1 MLELAKANQFNNK
14 NILIYGFGKSGRAC
28 FKYLR
33 KNNKIE
39 IYDDKKSSIPKK
51 LKKNSIN
58 KTKLTSV
65 NFDRIVVSPGIDIN
79 KCTLK
84 KYLSKNKSKIIS
96 EMDIFYLNNIKNK
109 KITITGTNGK
119 STTSKLLHDVLKKHG
134 KDVRLVGNIGN
145 PLLSEK
151 NIKPLTIFVI
161 EASSY
166 QIEYSKYFKTDFAII
181 LNISPNHLERHRTF
195 KNYIKSK
202 FRLIKSQK
210 KNSFAFI
217 EKNNN
222 FLKEELKKNKINSK
236 IIKVNLKI
244 SNKIKKKIKNPYF
257 ENKNNLNN
265 LKFVLEI
272 SKKLKLKNQ
281 KVFKVVNSFKQLNF
295 RQQILY
301 KNKKLLIINDSKST
315 SFSSSINLLESY
327 KNIYW
332 LVGGRFKKGDNFVLN
347 KKYYKNINAYIF
359 GKRKIFFVKNLIN
372 KIKYKT
378 FDNIKR
384 ALVEIIIDAKKNNL
398 SPVNIIFSPSAA
410 SFDQFSNFEERGKN
424 FNYLVRKL
432 KIISKINGR

>member
-1 MLELAKANQFNNK
+1 MLELANQFNNQ

-39 IYDDKKSSIPKK
+39 IYDDKKLSIPKN

-96 EMDIFYLNNIKNK
+96 ELDIFYLNNIKNK

-151 NIKPLTIFVI
+151 NIKPQTIFVI

-202 FRLIKSQK
+202 SRLIKSQK

>member
-1 MLELAKANQFNNK
+1 MLELANQFNNQ

-39 IYDDKKSSIPKK
+39 IYDDKKSSIPKN

-96 EMDIFYLNNIKNK
+96 ELDIFYLNNIKNK

-145 PLLSEK
+145 PLLLEK
-151 NIKPLTIFVI
+151 NIKPKTIFVI

-202 FRLIKSQK
+202 FGLIKSQK

-244 SNKIKKKIKNPYF
+244 SNKIKKKIKNSYF

-281 KVFKVVNSFKQLNF
+281 KVFKVVNSFKELNF

-315 SFSSSINLLESY
+315 NFSSSINLLESY

-359 GKRKIFFVKNLIN
+359 GKRKKFFVKNLIN

-378 FDNIKR
+378 FDNIKN
-384 ALVEIIIDAKKNNL
+384 ALVEIIIDAKKKNL

-410 SFDQFSNFEERGKN
+410 SFDQFSNFEERGRN

>member
-1 MLELAKANQFNNK
+1 MLELANQFNNQ

-39 IYDDKKSSIPKK
+39 IYDDKKSSIPKN

-65 NFDRIVVSPGIDIN
+65 NFDRIVVSPGIEIN

-96 EMDIFYLNNIKNK
+96 ELDIFYLNNIKNK

-145 PLLSEK
+145 SLLLEK
-151 NIKPLTIFVI
+151 NIKPKTIFVI

-202 FRLIKSQK
+202 FGLIKSQK

-244 SNKIKKKIKNPYF
+244 SNKIKKKIKNSYF

-281 KVFKVVNSFKQLNF
+281 KVFKVVNSFKELNF

-301 KNKKLLIINDSKST
+301 KNKKLLIINNSKST
-315 SFSSSINLLESY
+315 NFSSSINLLESY

-359 GKRKIFFVKNLIN
+359 GKRKKFFVKNLIN

-378 FDNIKR
+378 FDNIKN
-384 ALVEIIIDAKKNNL
+384 ALVEIIIDAKKKNL

>member
-1 MLELAKANQFNNK
+1 MLELANQFNNQ

-39 IYDDKKSSIPKK
+39 IYDDKKSSIPKN

-96 EMDIFYLNNIKNK
+96 ELDIFYLNNIKNK

-281 KVFKVVNSFKQLNF
+281 KIFKVVNSFKELNF

-347 KKYYKNINAYIF
+347 KKYYKNIYAYIF
-359 GKRKIFFVKNLIN
+359 GKRKKFFVKNLIN

>member
-1 MLELAKANQFNNK
+1 MLELANQFNNQ

-39 IYDDKKSSIPKK
+39 IYDDKKSSIPKN

>member
-1 MLELAKANQFNNK
+1 MLELANQFNNQ

-39 IYDDKKSSIPKK
+39 IYDDKKSSIPKN

-96 EMDIFYLNNIKNK
+96 ELDIFYLNNIKNK

-202 FRLIKSQK
+202 SRLIKSQK

>member
-1 MLELAKANQFNNK
+1 MLELANQFNNQ

-202 FRLIKSQK
+202 SRLIKSQK

>member
-1 MLELAKANQFNNK
+1 
-14 NILIYGFGKSGRAC
+14 
-28 FKYLR
+28 
-33 KNNKIE
+33 
-39 IYDDKKSSIPKK
+39 
-51 LKKNSIN
+51 
-58 KTKLTSV
+58 
-65 NFDRIVVSPGIDIN
+65 
-79 KCTLK
+79 
-84 KYLSKNKSKIIS
+84 
-96 EMDIFYLNNIKNK
+96 
-109 KITITGTNGK
+109 
-119 STTSKLLHDVLKKHG
+119 
-134 KDVRLVGNIGN
+134 
-145 PLLSEK
+145 LLSEK

-281 KVFKVVNSFKQLNF
+281 KIFKVVNSFKELNF

-315 SFSSSINLLESY
+315 NFSSSINLLESY

-347 KKYYKNINAYIF
+347 KKYYKNIYAYIF
-359 GKRKIFFVKNLIN
+359 GKRKKFFVKNLIN

-378 FDNIKR
+378 FDNVKR

>member
-1 MLELAKANQFNNK
+1 MLELANQFNNQ

-39 IYDDKKSSIPKK
+39 IYDDKKSSIPKN

-96 EMDIFYLNNIKNK
+96 ELDIFYLNNIKNK

-151 NIKPLTIFVI
+151 NIKPQTIFVI

-281 KVFKVVNSFKQLNF
+281 KIFKVVNSFKELNF

-315 SFSSSINLLESY
+315 NFSSSINLLESY

-359 GKRKIFFVKNLIN
+359 GKRKKFFVKNLIN

>member
-1 MLELAKANQFNNK
+1 MLELANQFNNQ

-39 IYDDKKSSIPKK
+39 IYDDKKSSISKN

-151 NIKPLTIFVI
+151 NIKPQTIFVI

-315 SFSSSINLLESY
+315 NFSSSINLLESY

-347 KKYYKNINAYIF
+347 KKYYKNIYAYIF
-359 GKRKIFFVKNLIN
+359 GKRKKFFVKNLIN

>member
-1 MLELAKANQFNNK
+1 MLELANQFNNQ

-39 IYDDKKSSIPKK
+39 IYDDKKSSIPKN

-96 EMDIFYLNNIKNK
+96 ELDIFYLNNIKNK

-151 NIKPLTIFVI
+151 NIKPQTIFVI

-332 LVGGRFKKGDNFVLN
+332 LVGGRFKKGDIFVLN
-347 KKYYKNINAYIF
+347 KKYYKNIYAYIF
-359 GKRKIFFVKNLIN
+359 GKRKKFFVKNLIN

>member
-1 MLELAKANQFNNK
+1 MLELANQFNNQ

-151 NIKPLTIFVI
+151 NIKPQTIFVI

>member
-1 MLELAKANQFNNK
+1 MLELANQFNNQ

-39 IYDDKKSSIPKK
+39 IYDDKKSSIPKN

-119 STTSKLLHDVLKKHG
+119 STTSKLLHDILKKHG

-281 KVFKVVNSFKQLNF
+281 KIFKVVNSFKELNF

-347 KKYYKNINAYIF
+347 KKYYKNIYAYIF
-359 GKRKIFFVKNLIN
+359 GKRKKFFVKNLIN

>member
-1 MLELAKANQFNNK
+1 MLELANQFNNQ

-39 IYDDKKSSIPKK
+39 IYDDKKSSISKN

-96 EMDIFYLNNIKNK
+96 ELDIFYLNNIKNK

-151 NIKPLTIFVI
+151 NIKPQTIFVI

-202 FRLIKSQK
+202 SRLIKSQK

-281 KVFKVVNSFKQLNF
+281 KIFKVVNSFKELNF

>member
-1 MLELAKANQFNNK
+1 MLELANQFNNQ

-39 IYDDKKSSIPKK
+39 IYDDKKLSIPKN

-96 EMDIFYLNNIKNK
+96 ELDIFYLNNIKNK

-202 FRLIKSQK
+202 FGLIKSQK

-244 SNKIKKKIKNPYF
+244 SNKIKKKIKNSYF

-281 KVFKVVNSFKQLNF
+281 KVFKVVNSFKELNF

-315 SFSSSINLLESY
+315 NFSSSINLLESY

-359 GKRKIFFVKNLIN
+359 GERKIFFVKNLIN

-384 ALVEIIIDAKKNNL
+384 ALVEIIIDAKKSNL

>member
-1 MLELAKANQFNNK
+1 MLELANQFNNQ

-39 IYDDKKSSIPKK
+39 IYDDKKSSIPKN
-51 LKKNSIN
+51 LNKNSIN

-65 NFDRIVVSPGIDIN
+65 NFDRIVISPGIDIN

-84 KYLSKNKSKIIS
+84 KYLSKNKNKIIS
-96 EMDIFYLNNIKNK
+96 ELDIFYLNNIKNK

-151 NIKPLTIFVI
+151 NIKPQTIFVI

-315 SFSSSINLLESY
+315 NFSSSINLLESY

-384 ALVEIIIDAKKNNL
+384 ALVEIIIDAKKSNS

>member
-1 MLELAKANQFNNK
+1 MLELANQFNNQ

-39 IYDDKKSSIPKK
+39 IYDDKKSSIPKN
-51 LKKNSIN
+51 LKKNLIN

-96 EMDIFYLNNIKNK
+96 ELDIFYLNNIKNK

-202 FRLIKSQK
+202 FRLIKNQK

-272 SKKLKLKNQ
+272 SKKLKLKNK

>member
-1 MLELAKANQFNNK
+1 MLELANQFNNQ

-39 IYDDKKSSIPKK
+39 IYDDKKSSIPKN

-58 KTKLTSV
+58 RTKLTSV

-96 EMDIFYLNNIKNK
+96 ELDIFYLNNIKNK

-145 PLLSEK
+145 PLLLEK
-151 NIKPLTIFVI
+151 NIKPKTIFVI

-202 FRLIKSQK
+202 FGLIKSQK

-244 SNKIKKKIKNPYF
+244 SNKIKKKIKNSYF

-281 KVFKVVNSFKQLNF
+281 KVFKVVNSFKELNF

-315 SFSSSINLLESY
+315 NFSSSINLLESY

-359 GKRKIFFVKNLIN
+359 GKRKKFFVKNLIN

-378 FDNIKR
+378 FDNIKN
-384 ALVEIIIDAKKNNL
+384 ALVEIIIDAKKKNL

>member
-1 MLELAKANQFNNK
+1 MLELANQFNNQ

-39 IYDDKKSSIPKK
+39 IYDDKKLSIPKN

-281 KVFKVVNSFKQLNF
+281 KIFKVVNSFKELNF

-359 GKRKIFFVKNLIN
+359 GKRKKFFVKNLIN

>member
-1 MLELAKANQFNNK
+1 MLELANQFNNQ

-39 IYDDKKSSIPKK
+39 IYDDKKSSIPKN

-96 EMDIFYLNNIKNK
+96 ELDIFYLNNIKNK

-151 NIKPLTIFVI
+151 NIKPQTIFVI

-281 KVFKVVNSFKQLNF
+281 KIFKVVNSFKELNF

>member
-1 MLELAKANQFNNK
+1 MLELANQFNNQ

-39 IYDDKKSSIPKK
+39 IYDDKKSSIPKN

-96 EMDIFYLNNIKNK
+96 ELDIFYLNNIKNK

-145 PLLSEK
+145 PLLLEK
-151 NIKPLTIFVI
+151 NIKPKTIFVI

-166 QIEYSKYFKTDFAII
+166 KIEYSKYFKTDFAII

-202 FRLIKSQK
+202 FGLIKSQK

-244 SNKIKKKIKNPYF
+244 SNKIKKKIKNSYF

-281 KVFKVVNSFKQLNF
+281 KVFKVVNSFKELNF

-315 SFSSSINLLESY
+315 NFSSSINLLESY

-359 GKRKIFFVKNLIN
+359 GKRKKFFVKNLIN

-378 FDNIKR
+378 FDNIKN
-384 ALVEIIIDAKKNNL
+384 ALVEIIIDAKKKNL

>member
-1 MLELAKANQFNNK
+1 MLELANQFNNQ

-39 IYDDKKSSIPKK
+39 IYDDKKSSIPKN

-96 EMDIFYLNNIKNK
+96 ELDIFYLNNIKNK

-151 NIKPLTIFVI
+151 NIKPQTIFVI

-281 KVFKVVNSFKQLNF
+281 KVFKVVNSFKELNF

-315 SFSSSINLLESY
+315 NFSSSINLLESY

-359 GKRKIFFVKNLIN
+359 GKRKKFFVKNLIN

>member
-1 MLELAKANQFNNK
+1 MLELANQFNNQ

-39 IYDDKKSSIPKK
+39 IYDDKKSSIPKN

-96 EMDIFYLNNIKNK
+96 ELDIFYLNNIKNK

-151 NIKPLTIFVI
+151 NIKPQTIFVI

-281 KVFKVVNSFKQLNF
+281 KIFKVVNSFKELNF

-347 KKYYKNINAYIF
+347 KKYYKNIYAYIF
-359 GKRKIFFVKNLIN
+359 GKRKKFFVKNLIN

>member
-1 MLELAKANQFNNK
+1 MKW
-14 NILIYGFGKSGRAC
+14 
-28 FKYLR
+28 
-33 KNNKIE
+33 
-39 IYDDKKSSIPKK
+39 
-51 LKKNSIN
+51 
-58 KTKLTSV
+58 
-65 NFDRIVVSPGIDIN
+65 
-79 KCTLK
+79 
-84 KYLSKNKSKIIS
+84 
-96 EMDIFYLNNIKNK
+96 IF
-109 KITITGTNGK
+109 
-119 STTSKLLHDVLKKHG
+119 
-134 KDVRLVGNIGN
+134 
-145 PLLSEK
+145 
-151 NIKPLTIFVI
+151 
-161 EASSY
+161 
-166 QIEYSKYFKTDFAII
+166 
-181 LNISPNHLERHRTF
+181 
-195 KNYIKSK
+195 
-202 FRLIKSQK
+202 
-210 KNSFAFI
+210 
-217 EKNNN
+217 
-222 FLKEELKKNKINSK
+222 FLKIFAH
-236 IIKVNLKI
+236 IG
-244 SNKIKKKIKNPYF
+244 
-257 ENKNNLNN
+257 KNNLNN

-384 ALVEIIIDAKKNNL
+384 ALVEIIIDVKKSNL

>member
-1 MLELAKANQFNNK
+1 MLELANQFNNQ

-39 IYDDKKSSIPKK
+39 IYDDKKSSIPKN

-96 EMDIFYLNNIKNK
+96 ELDIFYLNNIKNK

-151 NIKPLTIFVI
+151 NIKPQTIFVI

-202 FRLIKSQK
+202 SRLIKSQK

-281 KVFKVVNSFKQLNF
+281 KIFKVVNSFKELNF

-384 ALVEIIIDAKKNNL
+384 ALVEIIIDAKKSNL

>member
-1 MLELAKANQFNNK
+1 MLELANQFNNQ

-39 IYDDKKSSIPKK
+39 IYDDKKLSIPKN

-151 NIKPLTIFVI
+151 NIKPQTIFVI

-202 FRLIKSQK
+202 SRLIKSQK

-347 KKYYKNINAYIF
+347 KKYYKNIYAYIF
-359 GKRKIFFVKNLIN
+359 GKRKKFFVKNLIN

>member
-1 MLELAKANQFNNK
+1 MLELANQFNNQ

-39 IYDDKKSSIPKK
+39 IYDDKKSSIPKN

-96 EMDIFYLNNIKNK
+96 ELDIFYLNNIKNK

-281 KVFKVVNSFKQLNF
+281 KIFKVVNSFKELNF

-315 SFSSSINLLESY
+315 NFSSSINLLESY

-384 ALVEIIIDAKKNNL
+384 ALVEIIIDTKKNNL
-398 SPVNIIFSPSAA
+398 SSVNIIFSPSAA

>member
-1 MLELAKANQFNNK
+1 MLELANQFNNQ

-96 EMDIFYLNNIKNK
+96 ELDIFYLNNIKNK

-151 NIKPLTIFVI
+151 NIKPQTIFVI

-202 FRLIKSQK
+202 SRLIKSQK

-281 KVFKVVNSFKQLNF
+281 KIFKVVNSFKELNF

-347 KKYYKNINAYIF
+347 KKYYKNIYAYIF
-359 GKRKIFFVKNLIN
+359 GKRKKFFVKNLIN

>member
-1 MLELAKANQFNNK
+1 MLELANQFNNQ

-39 IYDDKKSSIPKK
+39 IYDDKKSSISKN

-151 NIKPLTIFVI
+151 NIKPQTIFVI

-181 LNISPNHLERHRTF
+181 LNISPNHLERHRSF

-202 FRLIKSQK
+202 FRLIKSQR

-315 SFSSSINLLESY
+315 NFSSSINLLESY

-359 GKRKIFFVKNLIN
+359 GKKKIFFVKNLIN

>member
-1 MLELAKANQFNNK
+1 MLELANQFNNQ

-39 IYDDKKSSIPKK
+39 IYDDKKLSIPKN

-96 EMDIFYLNNIKNK
+96 ELDIFYLNNIKNK

-151 NIKPLTIFVI
+151 NIKPQTIFVI

-202 FRLIKSQK
+202 SRLIKSQK

-359 GKRKIFFVKNLIN
+359 GKRKKFFVKNLIN

>member
-1 MLELAKANQFNNK
+1 MLELANQFNNQ

-39 IYDDKKSSIPKK
+39 IYDDKKSSIPKN

-151 NIKPLTIFVI
+151 NIKPQTIFVI

-202 FRLIKSQK
+202 SRLIKSQK

-281 KVFKVVNSFKQLNF
+281 KIFKVVNSFKQLNF

-384 ALVEIIIDAKKNNL
+384 ALVEIIIDAKKSNL

>member
-1 MLELAKANQFNNK
+1 MLELANQFNNQ

-39 IYDDKKSSIPKK
+39 IYDDKKSSIPKN

-151 NIKPLTIFVI
+151 NIKPQTIFVI

-281 KVFKVVNSFKQLNF
+281 KIFKVVNSFKELNF

-315 SFSSSINLLESY
+315 NFSSSINLLESY

>member
-1 MLELAKANQFNNK
+1 MLELANQFNNQ

-28 FKYLR
+28 FKYLK

-39 IYDDKKSSIPKK
+39 IYDDKKSSISKK

-96 EMDIFYLNNIKNK
+96 ELDIFYLNNIKNK

-145 PLLSEK
+145 PLLLEK
-151 NIKPLTIFVI
+151 NIKPKTIFVI

-202 FRLIKSQK
+202 FGLIKSQK

-244 SNKIKKKIKNPYF
+244 SNKIKKKIKNSYF

-281 KVFKVVNSFKQLNF
+281 KVFKVVNSFKELNF

-315 SFSSSINLLESY
+315 NFSSSINLLESY

-378 FDNIKR
+378 FDNIKN
-384 ALVEIIIDAKKNNL
+384 ALVEIIIDAKKKNL

>member
-1 MLELAKANQFNNK
+1 MLELANQFNNQ

-39 IYDDKKSSIPKK
+39 IYDDKKSSIPKN

-84 KYLSKNKSKIIS
+84 KYLSKNKSKISS
-96 EMDIFYLNNIKNK
+96 ELDIFYLNNIKNK

-145 PLLSEK
+145 PLLLEK
-151 NIKPLTIFVI
+151 NIKPKTIFVI

-166 QIEYSKYFKTDFAII
+166 QIEYSKYFKTDLAII

-202 FRLIKSQK
+202 FGLIKSQK

-244 SNKIKKKIKNPYF
+244 SNKIKKKIKNSYF
-257 ENKNNLNN
+257 ENKNNINN

-281 KVFKVVNSFKQLNF
+281 KVFKVVNSFKELNF

-301 KNKKLLIINDSKST
+301 KNKKLLIINNSKST
-315 SFSSSINLLESY
+315 NFSSSINLLESY

-359 GKRKIFFVKNLIN
+359 GKRKKFFVKNLIN

-378 FDNIKR
+378 FDNIKN
-384 ALVEIIIDAKKNNL
+384 ALVEIIIDAKKKNL
-398 SPVNIIFSPSAA
+398 SPINIIFSPSAA
-410 SFDQFSNFEERGKN
+410 SFDKFSNFEERGRN

>member
-1 MLELAKANQFNNK
+1 M
-14 NILIYGFGKSGRAC
+14 
-28 FKYLR
+28 
-33 KNNKIE
+33 
-39 IYDDKKSSIPKK
+39 
-51 LKKNSIN
+51 
-58 KTKLTSV
+58 
-65 NFDRIVVSPGIDIN
+65 
-79 KCTLK
+79 
-84 KYLSKNKSKIIS
+84 
-96 EMDIFYLNNIKNK
+96 
-109 KITITGTNGK
+109 
-119 STTSKLLHDVLKKHG
+119 
-134 KDVRLVGNIGN
+134 
-145 PLLSEK
+145 
-151 NIKPLTIFVI
+151 I

-202 FRLIKSQK
+202 SRLIKSQK

-272 SKKLKLKNQ
+272 SKKLKLQNQ

-359 GKRKIFFVKNLIN
+359 GKRKRFFVKNFIN

-410 SFDQFSNFEERGKN
+410 SFDQFSNFEERGKI

>member
-1 MLELAKANQFNNK
+1 MLELANQFNNQ

-39 IYDDKKSSIPKK
+39 IYDDKKSSIPKN

-202 FRLIKSQK
+202 SRLIKSQK

-222 FLKEELKKNKINSK
+222 FLQEELKKNKINSK

-281 KVFKVVNSFKQLNF
+281 KIFKVVNSFKELNF

-315 SFSSSINLLESY
+315 NFSSSINLLESY

-347 KKYYKNINAYIF
+347 KKYYKNIYAYIF
-359 GKRKIFFVKNLIN
+359 GKRKKFFIKNLIN
-372 KIKYKT
+372 KIKYKA

>member
-1 MLELAKANQFNNK
+1 MLELANQFNNQ

-39 IYDDKKSSIPKK
+39 IYDDKKSSIPKN

-96 EMDIFYLNNIKNK
+96 EMDIFYLNNIKNT

-281 KVFKVVNSFKQLNF
+281 KIFKVINSFKELNF

-347 KKYYKNINAYIF
+347 KKYFKNINAYIF